1 MLNYIFC
8 RNIQIAIVNINIQI
22 NLYVVYFQYIKSI
35 IFFLHLSALLITLLQ
50 GCRGVGTFR
59 QKIFEFSF
67 IFFYDPRAIRNTAI
81 KIKNLFVNLFFLL
94 KHLILLCYRKNFQ
107 KVIFFYVKSAYTH
120 YTQEKMLSTNV

>member
-22 NLYVVYFQYIKSI
+22 NLYVVYFQCIKSI

-59 QKIFEFSF
+59 QKIFEFSL
-67 IFFYDPRAIRNTAI
+67 IFFCDPRVIGNTSR
-81 KIKNLFVNLFFLL
+81 KIKNLFVN
-94 KHLILLCYRKNFQ
+94 
-107 KVIFFYVKSAYTH
+107 
-120 YTQEKMLSTNV
+120 